1 MDALS
6 TSSIPADVL
15 RGQFSI
21 FRDPAEEEAKLRH
34 SVGRDLLKSLWF
46 QTITDRY
53 EEIAEAHKR
62 TFEWIFQD
70 SPYEE
75 ARWSN
80 FAHWLSQ
87 GDGLYWIQGKAG
99 SGKSTLM
106 KYICN
111 NLETKSYL
119 EEWAG
124 DLPCYTAEFFLWNSG
139 LKLQRSQSGLL
150 RSILWEILRQVPL
163 LIPVLLPQQWA
174 TLYSSQS
181 RQMEDQKVAAL

>member
-6 TSSIPADVL
+6 ISSIPADVL
-15 RGQFSI
+15 RDQFSI
-21 FRDPAEEEAKLRH
+21 FRDPAEEEAKLRQ
-34 SVGRDLLKSLWF
+34 SVARDLLRSLWF
-46 QTITDRY
+46 ETITDRY
-53 EEIAEAHKR
+53 EEISEAHKR
-62 TFEWIFQD
+62 TFKWIYQD

-80 FAHWLSQ
+80 FAHWLTQ

-106 KYICN
+106 KYICDN
-111 NLETKSYL
+111 SRTKSYL
-119 EEWAG
+119 KEWAG

-150 RSILWEILRQVPL
+150 RSILWETLRQVPL
-163 LIPVLLPQQWA
+163 LIPVVLPQQWA

-181 RQMEDQKVAAL
+181 RQMEDPKVAAL